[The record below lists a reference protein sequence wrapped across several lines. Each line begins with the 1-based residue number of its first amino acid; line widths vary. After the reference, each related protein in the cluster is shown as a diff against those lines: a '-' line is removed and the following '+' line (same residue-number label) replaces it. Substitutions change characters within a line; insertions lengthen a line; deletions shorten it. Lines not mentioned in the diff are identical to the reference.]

1 MTKPRSPR
9 FPVAFLLDGPAAMG
23 GPESHPLAPPVD
35 VVENAAGWR
44 LVFEIP
50 GAVPEKTSIEVKE
63 RVVIVRGERRT
74 TEGEG
79 GVFLRLERATG
90 PFERALELP
99 EDADAERSHAFYQD
113 GLLVLDVPK
122 RTSARGRN
130 ITIHRGPP
138 EAP

>member
-1 MTKPRSPR
+1 M
-9 FPVAFLLDGPAAMG
+9 V
-23 GPESHPLAPPVD
+23 GPEPHPLAPPVD

-63 RVVIVRGERRT
+63 RVVIVRGERRA

-79 GVFLRLERATG
+79 AVYLRLERATG
-90 PFERALELP
+90 PFERVLELP
-99 EDADAERSHAFYQD
+99 GDADADRSRAFYQD

-122 RTSARGRN
+122 RTSARGRD
-130 ITIHRGPP
+130 IQIRRGPP

>member
-9 FPVAFLLDGPAAMG
+9 FPVAFLLDGPAAMNG
-23 GPESHPLAPPVD
+23 REPHPLAPPVD

-63 RVVIVRGERRT
+63 RVVVVRGERRA

-99 EDADAERSHAFYQD
+99 EDADAERSRAFYQD
-113 GLLVLDVPK
+113 GLLILDVPK
-122 RTSARGRN
+122 RTSARGRH
-130 ITIHRGPP
+130 IPIRRGPP

>member
-9 FPVAFLLDGPAAMG
+9 FPVAFLLNGPAAMG

-122 RTSARGRN
+122 RTSVRGRN
-130 ITIHRGPP
+130 ITIRRGPP

>member
-1 MTKPRSPR
+1 MPKTPGPRL
-9 FPVAFLLDGPAAMG
+9 PVAFILGGEGALPGPA
-23 GPESHPLAPPVD
+23 SHPLAPPVD
-35 VVENAAGWR
+35 VVESPSGWR

-50 GAVPEKTSIEVKE
+50 GSVAERTSIEVKE
-63 RVVIVRGERRT
+63 RVVIVRGERRR

-99 EDADAERSHAFYQD
+99 EDADADRATAFYQD

-122 RTSARGRN
+122 RAAARGRN
-130 ITIHRGPP
+130 IPIRRGDS
-138 EAP
+138 EAT

>member
-9 FPVAFLLDGPAAMG
+9 FPVAFLLNGPAAMG

-122 RTSARGRN
+122 RTSVRGRN
-130 ITIHRGPP
+130 ITIRRDPP

>member
-130 ITIHRGPP
+130 ITIRRGPP